1 MPRNNL
7 IHFCWLISNCILR
20 SSMVVLVRIWL
31 GVCFLWLSINVK
43 GRRGGLEIHKFLGI
57 RYQECNVLLNYK
69 GGETSQ
75 VTRRNHIPSLS
86 SKDITA
92 FHIIL
97 YMPLL
102 YWTCFSVTQQL
113 FQALNE
119 LFQNNSMVCCIYWES
134 GIRNFVCSKEKWLIG
149 EFWKKGPHNRLGCC

>member
-1 MPRNNL
+1 MARCML
-7 IHFCWLISNCILR
+7 F
-20 SSMVVLVRIWL
+20 
-31 GVCFLWLSINVK
+31 VK
-43 GRRGGLEIHKFLGI
+43 GRRGGLEIHKFPGI

-86 SKDITA
+86 SKDITT

-102 YWTCFSVTQQL
+102 YWTSFSVTQQL

-119 LFQNNSMVCCIYWES
+119 LFQYNLLHLFRIWNQELCLQLRETAYKSVL
-134 GIRNFVCSKEKWLIG
+134 K
-149 EFWKKGPHNRLGCC
+149 NRTYATQQILLLPTNQYL